1 MWGWIFFINLPVGI
15 LATLMA
21 WLFLP
26 KNEENNSQST
36 KVDWWG
42 IILLTVAVG
51 SFQALLEEGEQ
62 EDWFSSS
69 FIRTLAITATVG
81 MALFIW
87 RELTTRNPAVDLRVL
102 RYRSLAAGSI
112 YSGILGIGLYGT
124 LFVVPIFAQ
133 SILHFSAT
141 QTGFLLAPGAL
152 FSAVMMIL
160 LGKISTKVDARLLIA
175 LGAIGSALVMFDL
188 STISAQTGT
197 DQLFWPLV
205 ARGGVT
211 VLMFLPLSLA
221 TLGGL
226 PQQAIS
232 AGSGFY
238 NLTRQLGGSVGI
250 AALTS
255 LLSQREAFH
264 RAVLLTHLTPY
275 DFVTNQR
282 LQALTAMFQS
292 QGMDG
297 VTAQKQALA
306 SLSQIV
312 DTQAAVLSFAD
323 IFRVVGVTFLFSVPL
338 LFFLGKGGKGAKASA
353 AH

>member
-1 MWGWIFFINLPVGI
+1 
-15 LATLMA
+15 MA

-69 FIRTLAITATVG
+69 FIRTLAITATV
-81 MALFIW
+81 
-87 RELTTRNPAVDLRVL
+87 
-102 RYRSLAAGSI
+102 
-112 YSGILGIGLYGT
+112 
-124 LFVVPIFAQ
+124 
-133 SILHFSAT
+133 
-141 QTGFLLAPGAL
+141 
-152 FSAVMMIL
+152 MIL

-323 IFRVVGVTFLFSVPL
+323 IFRVVGVTFLFSLPL